1 LIGVGV
7 VWCGVKLIRT
17 QFEKVR
23 GEKGAYLSLHVG
35 HLLLRELVL
44 VELDAGRLEVF
55 EIAQLAGEDKEERSA
70 LLAGSRRTTDS
81 VDVFLWAPLVSRG
94 EARTH

>member
-1 LIGVGV
+1 M
-7 VWCGVKLIRT
+7 
-17 QFEKVR
+17 R

-70 LLAGSRRTTDS
+70 LLASSRRTTDS

-94 EARTH
+94 EARTHW